1 MTLTALA
8 RDIRMPEQDSCEAGD
23 KATLGAVIADTFRSV
38 AAVQDKVLALLD
50 DDLVLL
56 DSGLDSL
63 CFAII
68 VATLEDELGFDPFT
82 EAEDVCFPVTF
93 GEFVRFYGRD
103 R

>member
-8 RDIRMPEQDSCEAGD
+8 RDVRRPEQDSCEAGD
-23 KATLGAVIADTFRSV
+23 EATLGAVISANFRTV
-38 AAVQDKVLALLD
+38 AADQAKTLAPLA

-68 VATLEDELGFDPFT
+68 VATLEDELGYDPFT
-82 EAEDVCFPVTF
+82 EAEDVCFPATF
-93 GEFVRFYGRD
+93 GEFVRFYDRGR
-103 R
+103 